1 MLYRLNLSGERRLGF
16 WFFMVPLCCFLGFIS
31 FSSRLYFG
39 EPLLRSVVIGL
50 STALISILLG
60 SLLRSIYHKHL
71 GGSARSAKNILKIAL
86 FSFAAALL
94 HASAIGCVS
103 VILNRLTITHWHFI
117 TWSIHER
124 FYLLIIIIW
133 PMYFGWSLG
142 YFWIRAELQILEHQ
156 RIGAQATAE
165 AHRRELQL
173 LRFQLDPHF
182 LFNTLNGII
191 TEIHSDP
198 EAAVEMVTEL
208 SSYLKYSLD
217 HRDQMITRL
226 SSELDATEA
235 YLRIQKARF
244 GERLET
250 TIEASQSARIR
261 SVPSFLLQ
269 PLVENA
275 FKHGFSAAAPIW
287 KLEIK
292 ADTTGDH
299 LVIKVRNQGKL
310 THSPKVF
317 GVGLE
322 SIIGRLEIHYPGRN
336 SFAIEQ
342 EGDFVT
348 ATLDLQNE
356 PCNE

>member
-1 MLYRLNLSGERRLGF
+1 M
-16 WFFMVPLCCFLGFIS
+16 
-31 FSSRLYFG
+31 
-39 EPLLRSVVIGL
+39 
-50 STALISILLG
+50 
-60 SLLRSIYHKHL
+60 
-71 GGSARSAKNILKIAL
+71 
-86 FSFAAALL
+86 
-94 HASAIGCVS
+94 
-103 VILNRLTITHWHFI
+103 
-117 TWSIHER
+117 
-124 FYLLIIIIW
+124 
-133 PMYFGWSLG
+133 
-142 YFWIRAELQILEHQ
+142 
-156 RIGAQATAE
+156 
-165 AHRRELQL
+165 ELQL

-198 EAAVEMVTEL
+198 EAAVGMVTEL

-217 HRDQMITRL
+217 TRDQMITRL

-244 GERLET
+244 GERLKT

-275 FKHGFSAAAPIW
+275 FKHGFSDTARTW

-292 ADTTGDH
+292 AYTAGDH
-299 LVIKVRNQGKL
+299 LIIKVRNQGTL